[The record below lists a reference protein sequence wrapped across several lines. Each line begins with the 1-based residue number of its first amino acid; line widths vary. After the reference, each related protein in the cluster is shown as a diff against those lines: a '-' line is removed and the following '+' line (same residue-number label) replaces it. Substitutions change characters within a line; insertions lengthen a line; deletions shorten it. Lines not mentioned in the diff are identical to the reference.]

1 MIWMATANIRQLV
14 DLMHGEITL
23 DSGLGI
29 GTKATFTI
37 PFNKPQ
43 FRNGTSP
50 LIDIGSIPERL
61 QSELS
66 VSGCASDD
74 HGSSTPPQ
82 SPLDF
87 AGVALNRPHRASS
100 HRLQTPLLGTPADQE
115 TPLSDI
121 DRKNIHVLVVEDKY
135 VLPIDMHC
143 ILLTL
148 RSAINQQIALKTI
161 KKYGFSVSAVWN
173 GREALDYLVA
183 APAPGKP
190 KPDIIL
196 MDVQMPVL
204 DGYRATHLIR
214 THNPYSSIDGM
225 SAVPIVA
232 MTASAI
238 QGDQEKCRKAGMDDY
253 LAKPVKGKTLENML
267 VKWALKSKRK
277 ARLEANRASWETSHD
292 SSCSVPEIITAST
305 QRAAFNSSDSTPTTT
320 TQSSEE
326 QSGAAADD
334 PGRAIADSSALPG
347 PESEAERG
355 MQRVEAEEKAT
366 SLRDD
371 KLLAASTSHID
382 HTNSGTIALDTRSR
396 SDINPPTA
404 ALTEEN
410 MGRLDR
416 EHDLQR
422 ETVDEDG
429 EGAGS
434 DSSLRVGGRDSS
446 PPTSTVGSLKSPNP
460 GTWHSRGVRGG
471 GRGGK
476 LRRNESDRSQKT
488 VTQLTLQ
495 E

>member
-1 MIWMATANIRQLV
+1 MCWLLKTSIFYLWICIRV
-14 DLMHGEITL
+14 
-23 DSGLGI
+23 
-29 GTKATFTI
+29 
-37 PFNKPQ
+37 
-43 FRNGTSP
+43 
-50 LIDIGSIPERL
+50 
-61 QSELS
+61 
-66 VSGCASDD
+66 
-74 HGSSTPPQ
+74 
-82 SPLDF
+82 
-87 AGVALNRPHRASS
+87 
-100 HRLQTPLLGTPADQE
+100 
-115 TPLSDI
+115 
-121 DRKNIHVLVVEDKY
+121 
-135 VLPIDMHC
+135 
-143 ILLTL
+143 LLTI

-183 APAPGKP
+183 APSPGKP

-214 THNPYSSIDGM
+214 THSPYSSIDGM

-267 VKWALKSKRK
+267 VKWGLKSKRK
-277 ARLEANRASWETSHD
+277 ARLEANRASWETNHD
-292 SSCSVPEIITAST
+292 SSCSVPEIISAAT
-305 QRAAFNSSDSTPTTT
+305 QRAASNHIDSTTT
-320 TQSSEE
+320 THTTIAQFSAEDGTS
-326 QSGAAADD
+326 AADD
-334 PGRAIADSSALPG
+334 SGRAIAGSSALLG

-382 HTNSGTIALDTRSR
+382 RTNSGTIALDTRSR
-396 SDINPPTA
+396 SGIDPPTA

-422 ETVDEDG
+422 EAVDDDG

-434 DSSLRVGGRDSS
+434 DSSLHVTGRESS

-460 GTWHSRGVRGG
+460 GSWHSIGARGG

-488 VTQLTLQ
+488 VTQFTAQ